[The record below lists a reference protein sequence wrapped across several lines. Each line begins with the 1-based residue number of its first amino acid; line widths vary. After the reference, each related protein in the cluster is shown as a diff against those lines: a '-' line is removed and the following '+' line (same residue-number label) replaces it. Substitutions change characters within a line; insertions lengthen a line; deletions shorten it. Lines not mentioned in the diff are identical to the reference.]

1 MINCESCGSLS
12 YAINAQ
18 VILAQGAATEV
29 AAKQT
34 VPKAAASMQTQ
45 GVAVQ
50 ASQSR
55 LDVFA

>member
-1 MINCESCGSLS
+1 MINCESCGSLP
-12 YAINAQ
+12 YAMNAQ

-29 AAKQT
+29 AERQVAPE
-34 VPKAAASMQTQ
+34 VAASIQAQ
-45 GVAVQ
+45 GAAVQ